1 MWADNETSEDLLG
14 FKVHADL
21 LIDVINDETVL
32 PVTIGVFGDW
42 GSGKSSILNIIKNE
56 YDKEVHKDTLC
67 IYFNG
72 WTFEGYDDAKAAL
85 LNAILKELED
95 NKKLSA
101 EIKDSVKQKAKK
113 LWKSIDWM
121 RGAGM
126 IMKNIALPA
135 VSAYFTGGVSLIPF
149 FAQKLTE
156 FGIDS
161 KEHLIE
167 KLKSKEGA
175 EFFESLKKSSEESE
189 DKTQVVAQFR
199 KDFEDL
205 LKETRFKKLVVIIDD
220 LDRCTPDRIIDNLEA
235 VKLFLNVANTAFV
248 IGADPRI
255 VKHAIEYR
263 YKEKQAIGSA
273 PGDNI
278 VNDYLEK
285 LIQIP
290 YNLPKLSD
298 SEVETYI
305 SLLICK
311 RELSIEGFKKVHD
324 FFIDFRQRDR
334 YSVCGFEAIKDSIQS
349 EERDKV
355 LKNLATIS
363 GLIPII
369 TQTLSGNPRQI
380 KRFLNT
386 MTLRQR
392 LANVANI
399 SDFDIAIL
407 TKLMVL
413 EYSNLDMGLFKQ
425 LFDWQIGQKGV
436 SEEIK
441 KLEDAVKTGKDDKDI
456 TTAIEKIGDEY
467 KAWGNMRILRW
478 LKTEPFLADIDL
490 SDYFWLS
497 RDKIASTIPG
507 TSLIPTVVKS
517 LYKKLSA
524 DSLTSTVTNK
534 IITTEYAA
542 LAPYEKQFFLSFAYQ
557 MLISNPKIKRGYDI
571 FHSLIET
578 NQEYAEAFYAKS
590 LESVPSEEILPAIG
604 EALKRYADRPML
616 KEIIEKKFKAGKST
630 AAAKAF
636 NTK

>member
-21 LIDVINDETVL
+21 LIDVINDTTVL

-42 GSGKSSILNIIKNE
+42 GSGKSSILQIIKSE
-56 YDKEVHKDTLC
+56 FDKEEHNDTLC

-101 EIKDSVKQKAKK
+101 EIKETVKEKAKK

-135 VSAYFTGGVSLIPF
+135 VSAYFTGGLSLIPF
-149 FAQKLTE
+149 GIQKLME

-161 KEHLIE
+161 PDKLIA
-167 KLKSKEGA
+167 KLQSAEGT
-175 EFFESLKKSSEESE
+175 EFFKSLQKAETEKE
-189 DKTQVVAQFR
+189 DKTNAVSDFR
-199 KDFEDL
+199 CDFDDL
-205 LKETRFKKLVVIIDD
+205 LKATNFKKLVVIIDD

-235 VKLFLNVANTAFV
+235 VKLFLNVSNTAFI

-263 YKEKQAIGSA
+263 YKQKGKISDA
-273 PGDNI
+273 DNEDI
-278 VNDYLEK
+278 VKDYLEK

-290 YNLPKLSD
+290 YNLPRLSD

-311 RELSIEGFKKVHD
+311 RELSAEQFKRIHGF
-324 FFIDFRQRDR
+324 FLDFRKRDR
-334 YSVCGFEAIKDSIQS
+334 YSVCGFAAMKDAIAEDQREKI
-349 EERDKV
+349 
-355 LKNLATIS
+355 LKNLVSIPE
-363 GLIPII
+363 LVPII

-386 MTLRQR
+386 LTLRER
-392 LANVANI
+392 LARVANI
-399 SDFDIAIL
+399 TDFNMAVL
-407 TKLMVL
+407 AKLMVL
-413 EYSNLDMGLFKQ
+413 EYSNSEITLFKQ
-425 LFDWQIGQKGV
+425 LYEWQVEQKGRPIQLAQLENV
-436 SEEIK
+436 TKDHADYSKVKQEIENSDELK
-441 KLEDAVKTGKDDKDI
+441 KWSSPRVI
-456 TTAIEKIGDEY
+456 
-467 KAWGNMRILRW
+467 NW
-478 LKTEPFLADIDL
+478 LKVEPLLSELDL

-507 TSLIPTVVKS
+507 SSLIPTIVKS
-517 LYKKLSA
+517 LYKKLDAESMPDA
-524 DSLTSTVTNK
+524 VTKK
-534 IITTEYAA
+534 IITEEVLKLSEYELGA
-542 LAPYEKQFFLSFAYQ
+542 LLDLAGQ
-557 MLISNPKIKRGYDI
+557 MLIRNPKKKRGYDI
-571 FHSLIET
+571 FHLMIDNKVPGTENVYARTLILVSAIEM
-578 NQEYAEAFYAKS
+578 
-590 LESVPSEEILPAIG
+590 PPAVG
-604 EALKRYADRPML
+604 EALKRYSTIPEL
-616 KEIIEKKFKAGKST
+616 TGVIGNKFTTGKSG
-630 AAAKAF
+630 ASKAY
-636 NTK
+636 KR